1 MKAIQRD
8 YRRSLAFASVALV
21 VACGDESQR
30 ALVRADGEIFESI
43 ARSQVVDSAPTTAP
57 AESALRLDA
66 RPAGDNAE
74 LAATPD
80 RPPHLELATEG
91 DSASSDAVSAI
102 VEQRKDILKSLGIE
116 EGGPFNYP
124 DCGGART
131 RRSRDSSDVLP
142 DPKCPVNVR
151 RYITVG
157 LPYRGIAAML
167 EKVRPAGSFAPD
179 TTGEAWSVLV
189 TESSVGPG
197 GEQWRQYVSL
207 FRRDP
212 ANGRLVLAERFLL
225 SWAE

>member
-1 MKAIQRD
+1 MKAIQPD
-8 YRRSLAFASVALV
+8 CLRSLACAGMALV
-21 VACGDESQR
+21 VACGNESQR

-43 ARSQVVDSAPTTAP
+43 ARSQVVDSSQTAERG
-57 AESALRLDA
+57 ESALRLDS

-80 RPPHLELATEG
+80 PPPHLELATEG
-91 DSASSDAVSAI
+91 DSSSSDAIGVI
-102 VEQRKDILKSLGIE
+102 VEQRKDILKSLGFE

-131 RRSRDSSDVLP
+131 RRSRGSRTVLP
-142 DPKCPVNVR
+142 DPKCPGSVR
-151 RYITVG
+151 RYVTVG
-157 LPYRGIAAML
+157 LPYRGTAALL
-167 EKVRPAGSFAPD
+167 EKVRPPGLPAPD
-179 TTGEAWSVLV
+179 TVGEAWTVLI

-197 GEQWRQYVSL
+197 GQQWRQYVSL

-212 ANGRLVLAERFLL
+212 ANGRLALAERSLL